1 MELGRSTKVTTI
13 DKTMII
19 ADIMAVNRGLAGILM
34 QNGMHCV
41 GCPAAQGETLE
52 EAALV
57 HGMDADVIVASM
69 NKYLEDIANAPM
81 E

>member
-1 MELGRSTKVTTI
+1 MTTI

>member
-1 MELGRSTKVTTI
+1 VTTI